1 MLHIAIHLQNPVIR
15 TLSCFRRG
23 FLIIQAAI
31 FNRLALPF
39 GRFFPLS
46 WPSFFLPPDVSQFT
60 LSSA

>member
-1 MLHIAIHLQNPVIR
+1 LHIAIHLQNPVIR

-46 WPSFFLPPDVSQFT
+46 
-60 LSSA
+60 